1 MHKNCPA
8 IAKVHKSYFIG
19 GAYGESTEKR
29 MMKEILRNGVVNGE
43 LKVPGVFS
51 FFRKDNLS
59 NDHEVNISTYL
70 EYIREAANHK

>member
-43 LKVPGVFS
+43 LQVPGVFS
-51 FFRKDNLS
+51 PK
-59 NDHEVNISTYL
+59 IL
-70 EYIREAANHK
+70 ELLAYILDCVYKRLIEPY

>member
-1 MHKNCPA
+1 LHKKCPA

-43 LKVPGVFS
+43 LQVPGVFS
-51 FFRKDNLS
+51 FYREGILS
-59 NDHEVNISTYL
+59 NDHEANMSAYL
-70 EYIREAANHK
+70 EYTGAAANHK

>member
-43 LKVPGVFS
+43 LQVPGVFS
-51 FFRKDNLS
+51 FYREGILS
-59 NDHEVNISTYL
+59 NDHEANMSAYL
-70 EYIREAANHK
+70 EYTGAAANHK